1 MDIKLDELTTF
12 IEVYKAGSFTK
23 ASEVLGLSQSALS
36 QKISRLEEN
45 LQAALFIRHP
55 RNLSLTASGEKLLG
69 YAKETIQRQT
79 DFISNFNQFDT
90 KLSGVIRIA
99 GFSSIMRSL
108 VIPKLAKFI
117 RENENIQIEFSSFE
131 MFELVDVL
139 KSNNA
144 DFIITDYFPHLNK
157 TEEIQIG
164 IEEYIIIRSK
174 KHKTIS
180 NIYLDHGPGD
190 NATEAYLNFVGNKEN
205 YKRVFMGDVY
215 SIIDGVALGLG
226 MAVMS
231 KHLVEDDKRFE
242 IIRGKKKYQRPLV
255 LSFNKQAYYGP
266 LHYEILKILTN

>member
-266 LHYEILKILTN
+266 LHCEILKNLTN